1 MIMQEYE
8 IFPRSIV
15 PDAYRSRFD
24 VMQHAIEAAKAL
36 SAKYKVDVAVVRVVG
51 IVVNESRWLDN
62 GWAK

>member
-15 PDAYRSRFD
+15 PDPYVARFD
-24 VMQHAIEAAKAL
+24 VLQNAIDAAKAL
-36 SAKYKVDVAVVRVVG
+36 SAKYHVDVAVVRVVG